1 MALHY
6 TDLLHKAGF
15 IDFDDMTIAGLR
27 LLSME
32 WVAQAVA
39 AKFPVLLVDEYQDL
53 GVQLHHLVRILSESV
68 GVRVIA
74 VGDPDQSI
82 YAFSGAQPTLL
93 RELAER
99 TDFETIALRIN
110 YRSRQRIIDAAEI
123 ILQEDRGYIAADEED
138 AVIDFVFCEDGGLAE
153 QAQRAI
159 AAIPEIL
166 SRHEGRQVGDIGV
179 LYVDK
184 NVGDVIAD
192 VAREHNVRYVRIDG
206 NAPYP
211 KTPLTRWVEDCARWC
226 SGEWRTGNQRIR
238 DILELWGQL
247 TGVDDEADIAA
258 DTKANL
264 TQFLWNHRS
273 ADLPALDWLNALWR
287 VALEAHL

>member
-1 MALHY
+1 M
-6 TDLLHKAGF
+6 
-15 IDFDDMTIAGLR
+15 
-27 LLSME
+27 
-32 WVAQAVA
+32 
-39 AKFPVLLVDEYQDL
+39 
-53 GVQLHHLVRILSESV
+53 
-68 GVRVIA
+68 
-74 VGDPDQSI
+74 
-82 YAFSGAQPTLL
+82 
-93 RELAER
+93 
-99 TDFETIALRIN
+99 
-110 YRSRQRIIDAAEI
+110 
-123 ILQEDRGYIAADEED
+123 
-138 AVIDFVFCEDGGLAE
+138 
-153 QAQRAI
+153 
-159 AAIPEIL
+159 
-166 SRHEGRQVGDIGV
+166 

-287 VALEAHL
+287 VALEAHLDKDGVRPDEFEVWERLIGSYSPAGALAGSTVQQFASQSGDPSQLRLITMHSCKGLEFDAVIMVGMDQGLIPRWSARTPAVRREQRRLFYVGFTRAMHEVHMFYSGFTTDRWGNTRFDGPSEFLLELRDSLNL